1 MPGPRILLLRQARN
15 TAIALETLPLRQT
28 LYYLPPAPKV
38 IPDLRMLR
46 RLLPEITVFITE
58 TLRYKQTLLTY
69 KGMRD
74 TRIPLLLK
82 A

>member
-1 MPGPRILLLRQARN
+1 
-15 TAIALETLPLRQT
+15 
-28 LYYLPPAPKV
+28 
-38 IPDLRMLR
+38 MLR

-74 TRIPLLLK
+74 TRMPLLPK
-82 A
+82 AQKYRNYDKEPEG